1 MSETQATDLA
11 LKEWSG
17 VVEALMAGRPTLLVR
32 KGGIAERGFE
42 IQSGPFWLFPTWS
55 HQQEQGLRQEAKP
68 FVCPPPGSERA
79 CLPGWAR
86 VKAVWTVKDP
96 ASLPLLEKWHLLK
109 PETVQK
115 RFEYRYP
122 GLSILAVEAF
132 RLAQAKEIP
141 ANPAWEGCHS
151 WLRLD
156 KPLELTAGKS
166 CLNSAEC
173 DGMVRGVEGI
183 LGGPEAFSQ
192 G

>member
-1 MSETQATDLA
+1 
-11 LKEWSG
+11 
-17 VVEALMAGRPTLLVR
+17 
-32 KGGIAERGFE
+32 
-42 IQSGPFWLFPTWS
+42 
-55 HQQEQGLRQEAKP
+55 
-68 FVCPPPGSERA
+68 
-79 CLPGWAR
+79 
-86 VKAVWTVKDP
+86 
-96 ASLPLLEKWHLLK
+96 LEKWHLLK

-132 RLAQAKEIP
+132 RLAQPKEIT